1 MLGIYAVKGVLMEL
15 TVKQSKITTTTATKK
30 KKDLKTKTKILPT
43 IQGLIIRVYGKTNKE
58 VVRLAWKLHYPPSY
72 SRSKVEG
79 RK

>member
-15 TVKQSKITTTTATKK
+15 TVKQSKTTTTTTATK

-58 VVRLAWKLHYPPSY
+58 VVRLT
-72 SRSKVEG
+72 
-79 RK
+79 

>member
-15 TVKQSKITTTTATKK
+15 TVKQSKTTTTTTATKK

-58 VVRLAWKLHYPPSY
+58 VVRLT
-72 SRSKVEG
+72 
-79 RK
+79 